1 MGLKAREELAK
12 IKKEKGVIV
21 ISLNMP
27 GSVTEYA
34 DLIIT
39 DPVQAGVLAVM
50 AIADT
55 AVFDIKKL
63 HGNIKY

>member
-1 MGLKAREELAK
+1 
-12 IKKEKGVIV
+12 
-21 ISLNMP
+21 MP
-27 GSVTEYA
+27 GSVTEHA

-50 AIADT
+50 AIGDT

>member
-1 MGLKAREELAK
+1 MGGK
-12 IKKEKGVIV
+12 ITEAVKKIKEKGVIV
-21 ISLNMP
+21 ISLNIP
-27 GSVTEYA
+27 GSAKDYA

-55 AVFDIKKL
+55 AVFDIEKL